1 MDVCTGILLRMLG
14 AVNRRFPCVRLRG
27 IFLRQ
32 FSGLGV
38 QAAQGSTFRV
48 YDFENVSVGVKSR
61 DMVFSGLKFRGF
73 CFFVFDNVPFSVVFV
88 DDGFLLR
95 EFRVQGGFGMLMC

>member
-48 YDFENVSVGVKSR
+48 YDFEKVSVGVKSR

-73 CFFVFDNVPFSVVFV
+73 CFSFSTMFHLGWSSWMT
-88 DDGFLLR
+88 GFCFGSLG
-95 EFRVQGGFGMLMC
+95 FRVGSGC

>member
-1 MDVCTGILLRMLG
+1 M
-14 AVNRRFPCVRLRG
+14 RLCG

-48 YDFENVSVGVKSR
+48 YDFEKVSVGVKFR

-73 CFFVFDNVPFSVVFV
+73 CFSVFDNVPFRVVFV
-88 DDGFLLR
+88 DDGFCFGSLG
-95 EFRVQGGFGMLMC
+95 FRVGSGC